1 MYQLIL
7 TEEQLQAI
15 RDACEIKARLHLGQF
30 DDALRC
36 CYNQYGVS
44 VIDYDT
50 TRAVEAIIKPIQGL
64 QANSSWGVGK
74 FHDADLL
81 WEISSTL
88 RHRLAWDRAY
98 AAGKIK
104 PGEPRNWSEMLGVQY
119 DEPLKL
125 TDEPFPLVEKL
136 DG

>member
-1 MYQLIL
+1 MYQLTV

-50 TRAVEAIIKPIQGL
+50 IRAVEAIIKPIQGL
-64 QANSSWGVGK
+64 RPNSSWGGWGVSYRRSALGNQWH
-74 FHDADLL
+74 FAPPAGLGP
-81 WEISSTL
+81 
-88 RHRLAWDRAY
+88 RLSGRDRTAW
-98 AAGKIK
+98 
-104 PGEPRNWSEMLGVQY
+104 
-119 DEPLKL
+119 
-125 TDEPFPLVEKL
+125 
-136 DG
+136 

>member
-1 MYQLIL
+1 MYRLTV
-7 TEEQLQAI
+7 TEEQLRAI
-15 RDACEIKARLHLGQF
+15 RDACEIKARLHLGQL
-30 DDALRC
+30 DGLRC
-36 CYNQYGVS
+36 LYDKDGKS
-44 VIDYDT
+44 VVDIGT
-50 TRAVEAIIKPIQGL
+50 ITAIERLTKPLQGL

-98 AAGKIK
+98 QAGKIK

-119 DEPLKL
+119 DEPMKY
-125 TDEPFPLVEKL
+125 TDEPLPKVEKI
-136 DG
+136 G